1 MDMPRVISVKIGMQP
16 PQNLVN
22 AFHMSGVARKS
33 KQQQYRDG
41 GRSNFFLMVGGLSS
55 YLVGRINPS
64 MVEIG
69 LTDQPKSGGAC
80 APMPPPP
87 VPPSLQ

>member
-41 GRSNFFLMVGGLSS
+41 GRSNFFLVGWGLSS
-55 YLVGRINPS
+55 DLVGRINLS
-64 MVEIG
+64 W
-69 LTDQPKSGGAC
+69 LR
-80 APMPPPP
+80 
-87 VPPSLQ
+87 

>member
-33 KQQQYRDG
+33 KQQQYSF
-41 GRSNFFLMVGGLSS
+41 RSLIEGEAL
-55 YLVGRINPS
+55 INGFW
-64 MVEIG
+64 VKV
-69 LTDQPKSGGAC
+69 TKSRKQ
-80 APMPPPP
+80 
-87 VPPSLQ
+87 VKVSWILQKTN

>member
-33 KQQQYRDG
+33 KQQQYSHVSNRRG
-41 GRSNFFLMVGGLSS
+41 GSNKEVLGKGH
-55 YLVGRINPS
+55 
-64 MVEIG
+64 
-69 LTDQPKSGGAC
+69 
-80 APMPPPP
+80 
-87 VPPSLQ
+87 

>member
-41 GRSNFFLMVGGLSS
+41 GRSNFFLVGWGLSS
-55 YLVGRINPS
+55 DLVGRIN
-64 MVEIG
+64 
-69 LTDQPKSGGAC
+69 L
-80 APMPPPP
+80 
-87 VPPSLQ
+87 SLLR